1 MSNWHL
7 YPDRKVVGQDFSGEE
22 HVVVPNQSMSLK
34 EILRRFIKRE
44 SLPVERQGVYAEG
57 FGDLEKMMHEDFTQ
71 VEERV
76 EELKKKVS
84 DGKKKSSEKA
94 AAEKAAAEKRAKADR
109 PDPKADPAGET
120 ASPKAGAGSS
130 DKPA

>member
-1 MSNWHL
+1 MSNMRL
-7 YPDRKVVGQDFSGEE
+7 YPDRKVVGQDFSNEK
-22 HVVVPNQSMSLK
+22 VTVVPNQSMSLK

-44 SLPVERQGVYAEG
+44 SLPVEKQGVYAEG

-94 AAEKAAAEKRAKADR
+94 AAKAKAEAE
-109 PDPKADPAGET
+109 PKADPAGET
-120 ASPKAGAGSS
+120 ASPKAGTGAGKS
-130 DKPA
+130 DPGNEGS